1 MESPS
6 CSPLVAPY
14 GVSVVIPCYNYAQ
27 YLSYAVD
34 SALAQDHRPLEV
46 IIVDDGSTDNTPA
59 VVAGYG
65 DRVQCVRKANGGLPA
80 ARNTGI
86 RSAIHPFVA
95 FLDADDVWAPGFLPR
110 VMEAFARSSSG
121 YGLVATRGQPID
133 REGRPIARVRRDQD
147 VHGLLKCR
155 DIILRTRFSPSAVVA
170 RRDVFDVCGFFDESL
185 TSSEDRDMWIRIG
198 AQFPM
203 LLLPEALALIRNH
216 PSSMSK
222 NADRMKRNSRRV
234 IGKAFS
240 RGLVPRWRLDFWLRV
255 LSFNWVQCAWMYY
268 DQRRY
273 LKAVADMSASLF
285 AWPWFVQPALLNEPV
300 FFRVRA
306 LRRFLWESAHGLAR
320 S

>member
-6 CSPLVAPY
+6 CLPTVASY

-65 DRVQCVRKANGGLPA
+65 DRVRCVRKANGGLPA

-86 RSAIHPFVA
+86 RSATHPFVA
-95 FLDADDVWAPGFLPR
+95 FLDADDAWAPGFLPR
-110 VMEAFARSSSG
+110 VMEAFAASSRG
-121 YGLVATRGQPID
+121 YGLVATKGQPID
-133 REGRPIARVRRDQD
+133 REGRPIARVRRDQG
-147 VHGLLKCR
+147 VRGLLNCR

-170 RRDVFDVCGFFDESL
+170 RRDVFDVCGLFDESL

-198 AQFPM
+198 ARFPI
-203 LLLPEALALIRNH
+203 LLLPEALVRIRNH

-234 IGKAFS
+234 IGKAFG
-240 RGLVPRWRLDFWLRV
+240 RGLVPRWRLDFWLKV
-255 LSFNWVQCAWMYY
+255 LSFNWVQCAWMYQ
-268 DQRRY
+268 DQKCHLR
-273 LKAVADMSASLF
+273 AAGEMAASLLT
-285 AWPWFVQPALLNEPV
+285 WPWFLRPARLNEP
-300 FFRVRA
+300 FLFRIRA
-306 LRRFLWESAHGLAR
+306 VRRFLWDALHGHCSA
-320 S
+320 